1 MKNKIK
7 SIVLVSMQ
15 FLLLG
20 AMVWYCGFI
29 GNIANIILISSSG
42 LLAIWAILTM
52 KLRVNVF
59 PTLLK
64 DHKLYTGGPYRII
77 RHPMYSSLLI
87 LGAGLLINRLDWI
100 SASMWILLLIDL
112 MVKLSFEESILK
124 KHFPEYE
131 RYMKKSYRLVPFIY

>member
-1 MKNKIK
+1 
-7 SIVLVSMQ
+7 MQ
-15 FLLLG
+15 FLVLG

-29 GNIANIILISSSG
+29 GNIANIILITISG

-64 DHKLYTGGPYRII
+64 DHKLFTGGPYRII

-87 LGAGLLINRLDWI
+87 LGAGLLINRFDWI
-100 SASMWILLLIDL
+100 SAALWIILLLDL
-112 MVKLSFEESILK
+112 LVKLSYEESILK
-124 KHFPEYE
+124 KHFEEYE
-131 RYMKKSYRLVPFIY
+131 SYMKKSYRLFPFVY